1 MGTRAR
7 ERGLSILAC
16 LALAFALALALTG
29 TAYAADENAETK
41 YIDKISLSF
50 TTDKACAGLKEGDLF
65 RELRNAS
72 LADGTEETARI
83 KDVVLYAYTEPNL
96 GGTYDQIGSSAVT
109 TAIDPKRHYYA
120 LFQVEANRSAGYDF
134 KHEGNDFDTSSV
146 TWTANGKPADG
157 TVNQYYNEYLGAVS
171 IYVPIE
177 ITCDHKST
185 TTHIENQ
192 TQATTTKDG
201 AYDKVTCCD
210 ACDKE
215 LARTHVTIPRASTI
229 SLAGTSFTYTGKA
242 FAPAVTVKDSKSK
255 TLTKGTDYT
264 VSYASGRTAV
274 GSYAVKVSLKGN
286 YSGEKQLSFN
296 VVPKKA
302 SVKKLSA
309 KKKSLTVTMGAK
321 PTATAGTG
329 YQVAYKQ
336 KGTSKWKTVN
346 TSKQTTKIKKLK
358 KGKKYYV
365 KARAYKKVGNATY
378 YGAYSKA
385 KLSKKVK

>member
-1 MGTRAR
+1 M
-7 ERGLSILAC
+7 
-16 LALAFALALALTG
+16 ALTG

-50 TTDKACAGLKEGDLF
+50 TTDKACAGLKEGDLYNEIQ
-65 RELRNAS
+65 RAKLV
-72 LADGTEETARI
+72 DGTGETARI
-83 KDVVLYAYTEPNL
+83 QNCYLMSYTEPNM
-96 GGTYDQIGSSAVT
+96 GGTRVQIKHDSVT
-109 TAIDPKRHYYA
+109 PVDPKLHYYA
-120 LFQVEANRSAGYDF
+120 LFQLFANESAGYDF
-134 KHEGNDFDTSSV
+134 KHQDDVFDTSSV
-146 TWTANGKPADG
+146 AWTVNGKPADG
-157 TVNQYYNEYLGAVS
+157 TVDQYHNEYLGAVS
-171 IYVPIE
+171 AYVPIE

-201 AYDKVTCCD
+201 AYDKVTCCCD

-242 FAPAVTVKDSKSK
+242 FAPAVTVKDSKDK

-365 KARAYKKVGNATY
+365 KARAYKKVGNTTH
-378 YGAYSKA
+378 YGAYSKD